1 MTLGDISTEM
11 LIKLRER
18 FQSGRTRIFAVAI
31 NRDARLRFER
41 KVIEAVEDELRRRL
55 N

>member
-1 MTLGDISTEM
+1 MTLDDISTEA

-18 FQSGRTRIFAVAI
+18 FQSGRARIHAVAA
-31 NRDARLRFER
+31 DLTWMQEFER
-41 KVIEAVEDELRRRL
+41 KVVEAVEGELRRRL